1 MIEGSFV
8 YKHLAVSQNQN
19 AVGFFDELF
28 ASLRPTKVLEIGTFH
43 GGLSLI
49 IMDLLE
55 RNNLQ
60 NTILR
65 TYDTEIQKFL
75 IPKAKDIKNLEI
87 MTKNLFGYSYME
99 WKNEESKEEIKSFI
113 DEGNPTLVLCD
124 GGCKRCE
131 FNLIAPLLKKGDVIM
146 AHDYAPNREYFEE
159 HIKDKVWNW
168 MEIEDCH
175 IQKVSDQ
182 CSLQPYNQ
190 EKAQQAAWLC
200 RIKS

>member
-19 AVGFFDELF
+19 VVGFFDELF

-60 NTILR
+60 DTILR

-87 MTKNLFGYSYME
+87 ITKNLFSYSYME
-99 WKNEESKEEIKSFI
+99 WKDKESQNEIKSFI
-113 DEGNPTLVLCD
+113 DEGSPTLVLCD

-131 FNLIAPLLKKGDVIM
+131 FNLIAPLIKKGDVIM
-146 AHDYAPNREYFEE
+146 AHDYAPNKEYFEE
-159 HIKDKVWNW
+159 HIKDKIWNW
-168 MEIEDCH
+168 MEIEDKN
-175 IQKVSDQ
+175 IQKTSEQ
-182 CSLQPYNQ
+182 CSLQPYKQ

-200 RIKS
+200 RIKQ